1 MEGLVIKAVGG
12 NFTVATFDNK
22 VSLVCKPRGALAYK
36 SDVIKVGD
44 KVIFNDNERVIEKL
58 LPKKNTLERPLV
70 SNIDKMFVVTS
81 LKSPEFNLYLLDKM
95 LAIYNYYD
103 ITSVLLFTKVDLCT
117 KNELVNFEKIIN
129 YYKELG
135 YHVYFGNNKE
145 FDNKVFEEIE
155 NNICAVS
162 GQTGVGK
169 STFMNFLNPNL
180 KQETNEI
187 SDALG
192 RGKHTTRSVEL
203 FPFFSGWV
211 ADTPGFG
218 NINFPKIDL
227 DIISDLFDEFKDS
240 RTKCKYNNCTHQNEP
255 HCYIK
260 DEVENGNIMQSRYDN
275 YLRFYKEIKE
285 YQTRY

>member
-1 MEGLVIKAVGG
+1 MEGLVIKAVSGD
-12 NFTVATFDNK
+12 FTVATFDNTLN
-22 VSLVCKPRGALAYK
+22 VVCKPRGALAYK
-36 SDVIKVGD
+36 ANVIKVGD
-44 KVIFNDNERVIEKL
+44 KVIFDEKEKVITKI
-58 LPKKNTLERPLV
+58 LPKKNTLERPLA

-117 KNELVNFEKIIN
+117 DSELKEFKEIISYYEK
-129 YYKELG
+129 LG
-135 YHVYFGNNKE
+135 YHIYYGNNKK
-145 FDNKVFEEIE
+145 FSKEIFKE
-155 NNICAVS
+155 IDNNICAVS

-169 STFMNFLNPNL
+169 STFMNFLNPAL

-187 SDALG
+187 SLSLG
-192 RGKHTTRSVEL
+192 RGKHTTRSIEL
-203 FPFFSGWV
+203 FRLGNGWV

-218 NINFPKIDL
+218 NIDFPKIDL

-260 DEVENGNIMQSRYDN
+260 EEVENNNILRSRYEN
-275 YLRFYKEIKE
+275 YLRFYKELKE
-285 YQTRY
+285 LKTRY